1 MKSRF
6 LQQIIRF
13 ILISIAISVFIR
25 LINFIGSDFQIE
37 SLLDG
42 ESFLVSF
49 IYAFIIGMTNITF
62 FEIILNRYSWRKD
75 AKKLLWLGIA
85 GSVILST
92 LAFFVARL
100 LHIVAVLDYSFTE
113 FIEME
118 TVLNYVVAVFIA
130 LIVTLAFHAFYF
142 YKALKDI
149 ELSTQQNLTE
159 TAKAKHE
166 ALKNQLDPHFLF
178 NSLNVLSA
186 LIEENQNRA
195 VKFTNG
201 LSKIYRY
208 VLDQRQA
215 DLVEVS
221 SEIEFAKTYIDLLKM
236 RFEDSITCHIEVDKQ
251 DLKIVPLSLQLLLE
265 NAIKHNKISEL
276 KPLHIKIYND
286 NENYLVVENNLNLKT
301 NIKQSTGIGL
311 DNIKFR
317 YEALSEQN
325 IEINK
330 TDKIFQ
336 VKLPL
341 IKA

>member
-1 MKSRF
+1 MKSTF

-13 ILISIAISVFIR
+13 IIISIVIAVFIR
-25 LINFIGSDFQIE
+25 LINFAGSNFQVE
-37 SLLDG
+37 ELFDG
-42 ESFLVSF
+42 KSFLINF
-49 IYAFIIGMTNITF
+49 MYAFIIGISNITF
-62 FEIILNRYSWRKD
+62 FEIILKKYSWQKD
-75 AKKLLWLGIA
+75 AKTLLWLGIA
-85 GSVILST
+85 GSVVLST

-100 LHIVAVLDYSFTE
+100 LHIVIILDYSFAE
-113 FIEME
+113 FLEME

-142 YKALKDI
+142 YKALKDT

-178 NSLNVLSA
+178 NSLNVLSS
-186 LIEENQNRA
+186 LIEENQSRA
-195 VKFTNG
+195 VQFTNA

-236 RFEDSITCHIEVDKQ
+236 RFEDSITCSINIDHQ

-276 KPLHIKIYND
+276 KPLHIKIYN
-286 NENYLVVENNLNLKT
+286 ENNKFLIVENNLNLKR

-317 YEALSEQN
+317 YEAVVDRT
-325 IEINK
+325 IEIEK
-330 TDKIFQ
+330 TESHFR

>member
-1 MKSRF
+1 MKSTF

-13 ILISIAISVFIR
+13 IIISIVIAVFIR
-25 LINFIGSDFQIE
+25 LINFAGSNFQAE
-37 SLLDG
+37 ELFDG
-42 ESFLVSF
+42 KSFLINF
-49 IYAFIIGMTNITF
+49 MYAFIIGISNITF
-62 FEIILNRYSWRKD
+62 FEIILKKYSWQKD
-75 AKKLLWLGIA
+75 AKTLLWLGIA
-85 GSVILST
+85 GSVVLST
-92 LAFFVARL
+92 LAFFVARV
-100 LHIVAVLDYSFTE
+100 LHIVIILDYSFTQ
-113 FIEME
+113 FLEME

-142 YKALKDI
+142 YKALKDT

-178 NSLNVLSA
+178 NSLNVLSS
-186 LIEENQNRA
+186 LIEENQTRA
-195 VKFTNG
+195 VQFTNG

-208 VLDQRQA
+208 VLDQRQV
-215 DLVEVS
+215 DLVEVA
-221 SEIEFAKTYIDLLKM
+221 SEIEFAKTYINLLKM
-236 RFEDSITCHIEVDKQ
+236 RFEDSITCQIEVKNQ
-251 DLKIVPLSLQLLLE
+251 GLKIVPLSLQLLLE

-276 KPLHIKIYND
+276 KPLHIKIYN
-286 NENYLVVENNLNLKT
+286 ENNKFLIVENNLNLKT

-317 YEALSEQN
+317 YETLSDRN

-330 TDKIFQ
+330 TETVFQ